1 MLYIVHDN
9 KTMLETGR
17 IIIEEQQKM
26 IDESKKYMPAEVSAN
41 LLPDFK
47 IYRNKFYYTGGS
59 KDKKEEIS
67 MFVAVNNCP
76 RQGELTY
83 LFPISGKISILT
95 MLDGKTVNKLL
106 KVLQKA
112 VKAGVVEE
120 W

>member
-9 KTMLETGR
+9 KTMLEIGK

-26 IDESKKYMPAEVSAN
+26 IDASKEYMTEEV
-41 LLPDFK
+41 LPDFK
-47 IYRNKFYYTGGS
+47 IHRNKFCYTGGS
-59 KDKKEEIS
+59 KDKREEIS

-83 LFPISGKISILT
+83 FLPISGKISILT
-95 MLDGKTVNKLL
+95 ILDNKTVSKLL

-112 VKAGVVEE
+112 VKSGVAEE